1 MKKLA
6 IYPSILTDEWEVF
19 REQLDFLKSES
30 KLFSL
35 VQVDVIDGQFADN
48 LTLTPLDCLDFDF
61 GSLQI
66 DFHLMT
72 EEPLDYVQEIID
84 VKDQLP
90 IRSFIAQVER
100 MSSQKDFIEELQK
113 LKLKVGLSLDL
124 HTSLEA
130 IDEGSWTEL
139 NIVQI
144 MGVKAGFQGQKFNPQ
159 ALEKIELVRQ
169 KLDSLGSRA
178 EIILDGGV
186 KLDNLAEIKKTNLN
200 SVVIGSALWQLDDK

>member
-30 KLFSL
+30 ELFSL
-35 VQVDVIDGQFADN
+35 VQIDVIDGQFADN

-100 MSSQKDFIEELQK
+100 MSSQKDFIAELQK

-124 HTSLEA
+124 HTPPEA
-130 IDEGSWTEL
+130 IDEESWTEL

-144 MGVKAGFQGQKFNPQ
+144 MGVRAGFQGQEFNPQ

-186 KLDNLAEIKKTNLN
+186 KLDNLAKIKKTNLN
-200 SVVIGSALWQLDDK
+200 SVVIGSALWQADDK